1 VPARGTGRAPTAG
14 VRTSIPT
21 SRSRAVGAGL
31 AAAAVL
37 AAAPAHAQIVG
48 VPQAPPRAAT
58 AVRDTL
64 GDSTIA
70 ARPPVDRD
78 TLLERQRLDIQAWV
92 DSAAP
97 ALAGAPRPSPAAA
110 TEVPRVDPPVRTP
123 RAPAPTGA
131 PPAPRRPSQ
140 EAGRRPPAAAPR

>member
-1 VPARGTGRAPTAG
+1 

-21 SRSRAVGAGL
+21 SRSRVAAGFAV
-31 AAAAVL
+31 AAIL
-37 AAAPAHAQIVG
+37 AAAPVHAQIVG
-48 VPQAPPRAAT
+48 VPQAPPRAA
-58 AVRDTL
+58 APVRDTL

-78 TLLERQRLDIQAWV
+78 TLVERQRLDIQAWV

-97 ALAGAPRPSPAAA
+97 ALAGAPKPSPAAA

-123 RAPAPTGA
+123 PAPAPTGA